1 MQKVWIF
8 SIHLASASHITQLFL
23 SKSFQDVALLQ
34 ICMVFERSSKQ
45 DVTFLS
51 SQTKEIDNL
60 CITFHQCN
68 GALKCWTPWTIS
80 NQNKRWID
88 MKFNYWFFRQVGACD
103 TYLKEEKRKLLMNFS
118 ADFVICCG
126 RRLFIMYVSVECKL
140 GFNNLSF
147 RHLFFDIHRWH
158 DFTGR
163 FVALLT
169 MSSAHRWAYFD
180 NFSSAAH
187 KKHNRT
193 PPPRKHS
200 RKRRSNVKRF
210 PFDCFNCKWQR
221 QRHDFWSSASKRRQ
235 NRSWETLLAKITF
248 FSDKFQADIAGKTN
262 AISELQLHGKRFTR
276 VSLILSPL
284 DNELMPHN
292 FQSFFLSFTAIYLHS
307 TFHSVFPAFSLYAS
321 SRTQHK
327 TLRGVLYFCSIK
339 LALCQFQCFVA
350 EKRKIKM
357 IVILNTTRH
366 KKIKNRCFDTRSSL
380 ARSNTE
386 NNCWREFRW
395 SCATKVVPETIFQNK
410 EKHEINLQAAICSLW
425 LELYALNAHFCFTF
439 CLFGILSSPA

>member
-1 MQKVWIF
+1 MVRLSVEPREPFQIKTNAELIWNLIIDF
-8 SIHLASASHITQLFL
+8 S
-23 SKSFQDVALLQ
+23 
-34 ICMVFERSSKQ
+34 
-45 DVTFLS
+45 
-51 SQTKEIDNL
+51 
-60 CITFHQCN
+60 
-68 GALKCWTPWTIS
+68 
-80 NQNKRWID
+80 
-88 MKFNYWFFRQVGACD
+88 RQVGACN
-103 TYLKEEKRKLLMNFS
+103 TYLKVEKRKLLMNILI
-118 ADFVICCG
+118 DFVICCG

-147 RHLFFDIHRWH
+147 RHSFFDIHRWH
-158 DFTGR
+158 DFTR
-163 FVALLT
+163 WFMALFMML
-169 MSSAHRWAYFD
+169 SAHRWAYFD

-210 PFDCFNCKWQR
+210 PFDCFTCKWQQRIQTTWFLVFCIETKAESKPRNVSKDHVFLR
-221 QRHDFWSSASKRRQ
+221 Q
-235 NRSWETLLAKITF
+235 IP
-248 FSDKFQADIAGKTN
+248 ADIAGKTN
-262 AISELQLHGKRFTR
+262 AISKLQLHGKRFTR

-366 KKIKNRCFDTRSSL
+366 KKKSRIAASTLVRISRAQTERTIAEENFDGVAPR
-380 ARSNTE
+380 
-386 NNCWREFRW
+386 
-395 SCATKVVPETIFQNK
+395 SCARETIFQNK
-410 EKHEINLQAAICSLW
+410 ENMK
-425 LELYALNAHFCFTF
+425 
-439 CLFGILSSPA
+439 